1 MSPRTTFELEL
12 QDLKRSVAGMGAQV
26 KRIYDKLFLAAE
38 QKDRHSIE
46 ILMKNDR
53 TINDME
59 RDIEAKCLRL
69 ITKQQPIARD
79 LRVVS
84 ASLKVVTDI
93 ERIGDQ
99 IVDMA
104 ELILRLEMK
113 DFRSCSLSLAAMIQ
127 ETRVM
132 LDNAVDAFVCRK
144 EDQAEKVVASD
155 DSVDEHFNET
165 KMQIVNA
172 LKKDT
177 ISVDEGVDI
186 LMLAKYLEKIADHA
200 VNISNWEIFQE
211 SGIIDTTRIL

>member
-132 LDNAVDAFVCRK
+132 LDNAVDAFVSRK

>member
-12 QDLKRSVAGMGAQV
+12 QDLKRSVAGMGAQI

-113 DFRSCSLSLAAMIQ
+113 DFRSCSPSLAAMIQ

-132 LDNAVDAFVCRK
+132 LDNAVDAFVSRK

>member
-113 DFRSCSLSLAAMIQ
+113 DFRSCSPSLAAMIQ

-132 LDNAVDAFVCRK
+132 LDNAVDAFVSRK

>member
-38 QKDRHSIE
+38 QKNQHEIE

-59 RDIEAKCLRL
+59 RSIEAKCLHL

-99 IVDMA
+99 VVDMA

-113 DFRSCSLSLAAMIQ
+113 DLVSYSSSLAAMIQ
-127 ETRVM
+127 ETRMM
-132 LDNAVDAFVCRK
+132 LDNAVDAFVSRK
-144 EDQAEKVVASD
+144 KDQAEKVVASD
-155 DSVDEHFNET
+155 DIVDNYFNET
-165 KMQIVNA
+165 KMQIVEG
-172 LKKDT
+172 LKNDT

-211 SGIIDTTRIL
+211 SGFIDTTRLL